1 MLERITVRDACEPTG
16 FRSRQKL
23 SSSLSLGHITRVRF
37 TITLFISFSPSFSLS
52 CSFLPLFLP
61 FLSSTRDNVRSGNA
75 ARKSVHD
82 ALSLSL
88 SLFVCLRLSAHRD
101 LFLNFTVDEV
111 IVGALFVEGRRPAGH
126 RNESKS
132 EASHRLVNYISQG
145 RDRGTYP
152 RASCTRIPDR
162 GLFVA
167 TLTSPR
173 EIQSLLWARC
183 WKRLFQT
190 FPFPGPRPPYLYLFE
205 RKPRYHVPVQ
215 YYQVDRDGSSVK
227 TSDNESGVL
236 SIDPNNRDR
245 EQQSNSAAVESAN
258 K

>member
-52 CSFLPLFLP
+52 CSFFYFYLSPPRHAITFDQETLPGKVYTMLF
-61 FLSSTRDNVRSGNA
+61 
-75 ARKSVHD
+75 
-82 ALSLSL
+82 LSL

-215 YYQVDRDGSSVK
+215 YQVDRDGSSVK